1 MKRHFQIRLR
11 EGDIQLP
18 TRFVTD
24 PDQMRAMVGRFDVHA
39 QSWRMGLMWW
49 INSGIAR
56 TGPER

>member
-1 MKRHFQIRLR
+1 
-11 EGDIQLP
+11 
-18 TRFVTD
+18 
-24 PDQMRAMVGRFDVHA
+24 MVGRFDVHA